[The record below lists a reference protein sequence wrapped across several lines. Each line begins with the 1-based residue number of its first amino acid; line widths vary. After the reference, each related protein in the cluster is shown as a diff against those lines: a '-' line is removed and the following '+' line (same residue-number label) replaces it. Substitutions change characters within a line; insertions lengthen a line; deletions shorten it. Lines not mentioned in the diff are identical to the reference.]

1 MVENKP
7 SAEWNKGEKVP
18 YLALARTLK
27 KIEETSSRLE
37 IISILSK
44 FFASVIKTT
53 PADLPPCV
61 YLCINQLGPSY
72 EGSELGVAEGILM
85 KALAQ
90 ATGRKVDKIKADM
103 VAKGDLGL
111 VAESSRSSQT
121 MLGFAKPKPLTVS
134 DVFRKLR
141 DVANLSGNNSQD
153 RKIKAIQGLLVP
165 CKECEARFLIRGLSG
180 KLRIGLAEQSL
191 IVALSNA
198 FTDVELEN
206 AEKKMAADKLK
217 EKKAADAL
225 ILKTAYCECPNF
237 GKIIS
242 TVLEYGISQ
251 LPEHVTIV
259 PGIPMKPML
268 AHPTTGVAEVM
279 KRFGTAQFACEW
291 KYDGERCQLH
301 RCKDGAMKIYSRNM
315 ENNTEKY
322 PDVIKKIPDV
332 LVDPNTEFIAD
343 GEVVAWDVTRKTILP
358 FQQLSTRKRKI
369 DADSEIKIQVCI
381 FLFDLLY
388 LNGESLVRRPFRE
401 RRDLLKKTFKEVEG
415 NVMFATFLDTEDT
428 DEIAQFL
435 EDAVKGNCEGL
446 MVKAL
451 DENANYEIAKR
462 SHSWLKLKKDYL
474 EGVGDTLDLV
484 VIGGYCGAGKRTA
497 VYGGYLLACY
507 NPDFEEYQT
516 ICKIGTGFSD
526 EDLKTQYQ
534 YLQEVRVEKPSTNI
548 RFDSWLQP
556 DHWFEPKYVWE
567 VKAADLS
574 ISPRHTAAIGMVDK
588 EKGISLRFP
597 RYIRLRDDKSP
608 EDATSAEQVA
618 EMYKS
623 QQIIQ
628 NQKKQEGMEEDE
640 EEVMEE

>member
-1 MVENKP
+1 MVENSISELVP
-7 SAEWNKGEKVP
+7 GEKVP
-18 YLALARTLK
+18 YLALTRTLK

-37 IISILSK
+37 IISHLAK
-44 FFASVIKTT
+44 FFVSVIKAT
-53 PADLPPCV
+53 PGDLAPCV

-72 EGSELGVAEGILM
+72 EGQELGVAEGVLM

-90 ATGRKVDKIKADM
+90 ATGRKVDKIKQDM

-121 MLGFAKPKPLTVS
+121 MLGFAKPKPLFVA
-134 DVFRKLR
+134 DVFKKLKEFST
-141 DVANLSGNNSQD
+141 LTGSNSQD
-153 RKIKAIQGLLVP
+153 RKIKTIQGLLVA
-165 CKECEARFLIRGLSG
+165 CKESEARFLIRGLGG

-191 IVALSNA
+191 IVALANA
-198 FTDVELEN
+198 FTDYELHKE
-206 AEKKMAADKLK
+206 EKKLAGDKLK

-237 GKIIS
+237 DRIIN
-242 TVLEYGISQ
+242 TVLEYGITD
-251 LPEHVTIV
+251 LPNHVTIE

-291 KYDGERCQLH
+291 KYDGERCQIH
-301 RCKDGAMKIYSRNM
+301 RRKDGTMKVYSRNM

-322 PDVIKKIPDV
+322 PDIIKKIPEV
-332 LVDPNTEFIAD
+332 LVDLKTEFIAD
-343 GEVVAWDVTRKTILP
+343 GEVVAWDVNKKVILP
-358 FQQLSTRKRKI
+358 FQLLSTRKRKLEEG
-369 DADSEIKIQVCI
+369 AEIKIQVCI

-388 LNGESLVRRPFRE
+388 LNGESLVKRTFRKRRT
-401 RRDLLKKTFKEVEG
+401 LLKQTFKEVEG
-415 NVMFATFLDTEDT
+415 NLMYATYLDTEDT

-435 EDAVKGNCEGL
+435 EDAVRGNCEGL

-484 VIGGYCGAGKRTA
+484 VVGGYCGTGKRTA

-507 NPDFEEYQT
+507 NADFDEYQT

-526 EDLKTQYQ
+526 EDLKSQYE
-534 YLQEVRVEKPSTNI
+534 YLQGVRTEKAPSNL
-548 RFDSWLQP
+548 RFDSTLAP

-574 ISPRHTAAIGMVDK
+574 ISPRHTAAVGMIDK

-597 RYIRLRDDKSP
+597 RYMKLREDKGP
-608 EDATSAEQVA
+608 EDSTSAEQVA
-618 EMYKS
+618 EMYNS

-628 NQKKQEGMEEDE
+628 NQNKDEAMEEDD
-640 EEVMEE
+640 EEV